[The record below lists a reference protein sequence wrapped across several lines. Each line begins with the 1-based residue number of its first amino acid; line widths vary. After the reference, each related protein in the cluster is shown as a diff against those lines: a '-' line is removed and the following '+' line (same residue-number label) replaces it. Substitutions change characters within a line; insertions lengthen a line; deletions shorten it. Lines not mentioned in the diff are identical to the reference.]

1 MGAATTLSGNV
12 LVVSVV
18 DVSWTPAEVATIVAP
33 VQTVTVPGAKVGDSV
48 IVTPPGQTA
57 GVTIGSARVSAA
69 NTVSVQFVNPT
80 AGALTPAAGTH
91 KFTIIR
97 HEGTAGATRVT
108 T

>member
-1 MGAATTLSGNV
+1 MIGVIAGNTASINV
-12 LVVSVV
+12 I
-18 DVSWTPAEVATIVAP
+18 DVTWTPSIVATITAP
-33 VQTVTVPGAKVGDSV
+33 VQTVTVPGVRVGDSV

-80 AGALTPAAGTH
+80 AAGVTPAAGVH

-97 HEGTAGATRVT
+97 HEGAVGSTAVQV
-108 T
+108 